1 MYNEERK
8 LRYTEIRENSVIIQ
22 KDALKRM
29 FTNIEESERRLNKD
43 ACEFLENEIL
53 AYYKTLG
60 TRSLLSLTNI
70 NSQFSTYTDWCLGK
84 GYVPDGQNHYR
95 VLVQKDLEKCIN
107 LSAIEAFSITREELI
122 DQLRQLPNAREQFLI
137 LYIYEVGMK
146 DISEDL
152 REMTLDWFEGNVLH
166 LPDRDVTVSDEL
178 RHFAEEA
185 AVQDRVYSY
194 ITEKSF
200 PLVVEGKIF
209 SWRANTNM
217 DTISATK
224 FAIIFR
230 KAMDFLGYDGIRQ
243 KEIELLGMKDT
254 LKRLADKEGIS
265 IERAIYR
272 DDVCGKMLKQYGREI
287 TPSAFYR
294 KIKGY
299 L

>member
-1 MYNEERK
+1 MFNEERK
-8 LRYTEIRENSVIIQ
+8 LRYTEIRESSVIIQ

-29 FTNIEESERRLNKD
+29 FNNIEESERRLNKD

-84 GYVPDGQNHYR
+84 GYVTDGQNHYR
-95 VLVQKDLEKCIN
+95 VLVQKDLERCIN
-107 LSAIEAFSITREELI
+107 LFAIETFSITREELVN
-122 DQLRQLPNAREQFLI
+122 QLRQLPNAREQFLI

-146 DISEDL
+146 DISENL
-152 REMTLDWFEGNVLH
+152 REMTLDWFEGNILH
-166 LPDRDVTVSDEL
+166 LPDRDIVISDEL
-178 RHFAEEA
+178 KHFAEEA
-185 AVQDRVYSY
+185 VVEDRIYSY
-194 ITEKSF
+194 VTEKSF
-200 PLVVEGKIF
+200 PLVMEGKIF

-217 DTISATK
+217 TTISATK

-243 KEIELLGMKDT
+243 KEIELLGMKET
-254 LKRLADKEGIS
+254 LEKLAAKAGIS
-265 IERAIYR
+265 AEKAIYR
-272 DDVCGKMLKQYGREI
+272 EDVFKKMLKQYGREI
-287 TPSAFYR
+287 SPSAFHR